1 MKIKNIGKFFKKYGF
16 YMAVG
21 VIAAGALT
29 VFYLSPNKEGN
40 VKEEA
45 NPYAANRAAD
55 GALVDDLKESDEQ
68 LVVDFSENEVE
79 NTSDKSETISQN
91 TKEEAVTEENTK
103 VTENNI
109 VEPENFEST
118 TAKESEPFFAQGDT
132 FEWPVNGDIV
142 VPYTDETTKYWFS
155 ESLNQ
160 TMRTFG
166 VCIGANEGEEV
177 KAAADGKVVEIVGDS
192 STLDSDLPYV
202 GKAMVIDHGNG
213 YTSIYGFQNG
223 EPNEDLLGQTVSR
236 GDILGKVGGPTGA
249 FIATG
254 DNIYLQVMHNDEVI
268 SPLELLESQD
278 AAENVAKTDTVDTGF
293 AE

>member
-1 MKIKNIGKFFKKYGF
+1 MKMKNIGKFFKKYGF

-21 VIAAGALT
+21 VIAAGALAA
-29 VFYLSPNKEGN
+29 FYLSPNKDGN
-40 VKEEA
+40 IKEEA

-55 GALVDDLKESDEQ
+55 GAVVDELQDSEENEK
-68 LVVDFSENEVE
+68 VIIDFSEDEAVNEVE
-79 NTSDKSETISQN
+79 QVDEVKQ
-91 TKEEAVTEENTK
+91 EEEVVTQENTE
-103 VTENNI
+103 VVDNES
-109 VEPENFEST
+109 VETQNFEST
-118 TAKESEPFFAQGDT
+118 TAQVNEPFFAEGDT
-132 FEWPVNGDIV
+132 FTWPVEGDVV

-177 KAAADGKVVEIVGDS
+177 IAAADGKVVEIVGDS

-236 GDILGKVGGPTGA
+236 GDVLGKVGGPTGA
-249 FIATG
+249 FIAAG

-268 SPLELLESQD
+268 SPLKLLKSQD
-278 AAENVAKTDTVDTGF
+278 AAENVAKTDAVDTGF